1 MSTICD
7 DLRAAILQA
16 AMQGSL
22 TDSDSESWN
31 ESKIEDVCEL
41 CTGNSI
47 SENVKKAKYMKVVEG
62 RNYIGTKDLLFDHSF
77 NYENGVK
84 IPFDETSFRIANR
97 GDILLCIEGG
107 SAGRKIGI
115 LEEDVSYG
123 NKLCRFSPNDRLNNK
138 FLYFYIQS
146 PLFQEQFSG
155 SMTGIIGG
163 VSIKKIKA
171 ITIKCPDIAEQKR
184 IVEKVDELMARVTDL
199 EQSADALASLKKAF
213 PDDIKASLLQAA
225 MQGKLTK
232 QLSEDGNAEDLL
244 EKNKAEKEKLIA
256 EGKIKK
262 QKPLAPITDNEIP
275 FSIPKNWR
283 WVRLGEVCSVFGRI
297 GFRGYTRQDLVE
309 EGKGAITL
317 SPSNIKNGKMD
328 YSKCTYVSWAKYN
341 ESPEI
346 MVNNGDI
353 LVVKTGSSYGK
364 SAVVEQLPLEATI
377 NPQYVVLRF
386 IGCNNYYLQ
395 AAISSEKCQQQFEK
409 FVIGTSIPTFSQENL
424 NSTVI
429 PIPPLAEQKRIVER
443 LNTLM
448 QNINMVEDLIAS
460 E

>member
-22 TDSDSESWN
+22 TNSDGESWN

-97 GDILLCIEGG
+97 GDILFCIEGG

-115 LEEDVSYG
+115 LEEDVNYG
-123 NKLCRFSPNDRLNNK
+123 NKLCRFSPNNKLNNR

-146 PLFQEQFSG
+146 PLFQEQFSD

-171 ITIKCPDIAEQKR
+171 ITIKYPDITEQKR
-184 IVEKVDELMARVTDL
+184 IVEKVDELMARVADL
-199 EQSADALASLKKAF
+199 EQSADVLASLKKAF
-213 PDDIKASLLQAA
+213 PDEIKASLLQYA

-244 EKNKAEKEKLIA
+244 EKIKAEKEKLIA

-262 QKPLAPITDNEIP
+262 QKPLAPITDDEVP
-275 FSIPKNWR
+275 FSIPENWK
-283 WVRLGEVCSVFGRI
+283 WVRI
-297 GFRGYTRQDLVE
+297 GDITYNHGQKTPEKRFSYIDVGTLNNIDHKLNDE
-309 EGKGAITL
+309 EQIIEPKKASSRARKIVHKGDVIYATIRPYLHNICIIDRDFSEEPIASTAFAIMSPYSGIYNKFLFEALL
-317 SPSNIKNGKMD
+317 SPDFDSYANRSDLSKGVAYPAIGEKDFFNG
-328 YSKCTYVSWAKYN
+328 
-341 ESPEI
+341 I
-346 MVNNGDI
+346 I
-353 LVVKTGSSYGK
+353 
-364 SAVVEQLPLEATI
+364 PL
-377 NPQYVVLRF
+377 
-386 IGCNNYYLQ
+386 
-395 AAISSEKCQQQFEK
+395 
-409 FVIGTSIPTFSQENL
+409 
-424 NSTVI
+424 
-429 PIPPLAEQKRIVER
+429 PPLAEQKRIVER
-443 LNTLM
+443 LDDLM
-448 QNINMVEDLIAS
+448 QNINAVGELIAS